1 MSKVLFWGDIHVHPH
16 KRSSDRL
23 QDCIDCLDWVFRTA
37 VDREIEDII
46 FLGDLFHDRQ
56 KIDVLTYQKTF
67 EVFLKYLRGNRLRVW
82 LLLGN
87 HDLWHFQK
95 WDVSSCHPLGAIE
108 GVYVVNSPQILVIEG
123 YPIAFLPYTHNPVK
137 DLEFLEGKFTTIAN
151 GLVGDNYP
159 RILCGHLAVNGAL
172 WNTKHQTFSEVIVEH
187 DGDMVKLDPSW
198 LDSWDRV
205 FLGHYHASQ
214 ELNDFIEYVGSPL
227 QLSFG
232 EAEQKKHVLIY
243 DLDTKE
249 KEYVENQFSPKHYIL
264 TEDRLSQQNLK
275 DQFVRVSVEDMSA
288 SSVVEMQKKL
298 VDNGVKTVQIQQAPR
313 TDEHVVIDAK
323 AILYKQEE
331 MLDQYLD
338 QVDLEGLNKKKL
350 LTVGRKI
357 CQGGQE

>member
-1 MSKVLFWGDIHVHPH
+1 
-16 KRSSDRL
+16 
-23 QDCIDCLDWVFRTA
+23 
-37 VDREIEDII
+37 
-46 FLGDLFHDRQ
+46 
-56 KIDVLTYQKTF
+56 
-67 EVFLKYLRGNRLRVW
+67 

-95 WDVSSCHPLGAIE
+95 WDVSSCHPLGAID
-108 GVYVVNSPQILVIEG
+108 GVTVIDRPDFFFIG
-123 YPIAFLPYTHNPVK
+123 NHPIAFLPYTHDPIK
-137 DLEFLEGKFTTIAN
+137 DLEFLENKWKTVSNSITY
-151 GLVGDNYP
+151 LKHP
-159 RILCGHLAVNGAL
+159 KILCGHLAVDGAL
-172 WNTKHQTFSEVIVEH
+172 WNTKHRIFSEVIVEH
-187 DGDMVKLDPSW
+187 DGDMTKLDPTW
-198 LDSWDRV
+198 FDSWDQV

-232 EAEQKKHVLIY
+232 EAGQKKHVLIY

-298 VDNGVKTVQIQQAPR
+298 VDNGVRTVQIQQTPR